1 MSAKRRQKGT
11 GGVIPRNAKN
21 GDTTFYVQFY
31 DADRIKVHA
40 GKVEV
45 PDPDGV
51 FPRNS
56 KGRESE
62 GWTLSLGGELAGRN
76 LSETQPWALPASKVI
91 CRTLLPTMRSEALR
105 QPSKGHSYFEAL
117 RCLSYSLRHNM
128 RHSGAPRTE
137 RPRQER
143 RGEPQ
148 RDEPWRGGSE
158 C

>member
-1 MSAKRRQKGT
+1 
-11 GGVIPRNAKN
+11 
-21 GDTTFYVQFY
+21 VQFY
-31 DADRIKVHA
+31 DAEKNRIKEHA

-91 CRTLLPTMRSEALR
+91 CRTLLPTCARRLCASQAKVIRTSRPCAVCRPLCGTTCGTAGRLGRNDLGKNDEANHNETSAGGAD
-105 QPSKGHSYFEAL
+105 PSAEPFA
-117 RCLSYSLRHNM
+117 
-128 RHSGAPRTE
+128 GAP
-137 RPRQER
+137 
-143 RGEPQ
+143 
-148 RDEPWRGGSE
+148 S
-158 C
+158 